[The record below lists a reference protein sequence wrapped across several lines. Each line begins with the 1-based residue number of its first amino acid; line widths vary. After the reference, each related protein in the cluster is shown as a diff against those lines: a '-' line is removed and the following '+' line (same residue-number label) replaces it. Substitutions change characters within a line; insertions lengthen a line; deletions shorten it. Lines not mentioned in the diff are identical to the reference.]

1 MQKASAQAER
11 AGKIIR
17 RVREFVKKSEP
28 RRQPVALAGIV
39 DDAIGFVEI
48 DARRHGAQV
57 LSQVPADLPPVF
69 ADAVMIEQV
78 VLNLVKNGIEAM
90 RDMPADERIVTV
102 SARRIETARWRCR
115 GRPRPRPLG
124 RSARAPVHALLH
136 HQEGMGM
143 GLNICRS
150 IVEFHEGRLWV
161 DANPAGGCIFRF
173 TLPLETP

>member
-1 MQKASAQAER
+1 
-11 AGKIIR
+11 
-17 RVREFVKKSEP
+17 
-28 RRQPVALAGIV
+28 V

-102 SARRIETARWRCR
+102 SARRR
-115 GRPRPRPLG
+115 
-124 RSARAPVHALLH
+124 
-136 HQEGMGM
+136 
-143 GLNICRS
+143 
-150 IVEFHEGRLWV
+150 
-161 DANPAGGCIFRF
+161 
-173 TLPLETP
+173 

>member
-1 MQKASAQAER
+1 M
-11 AGKIIR
+11 
-17 RVREFVKKSEP
+17 
-28 RRQPVALAGIV
+28 
-39 DDAIGFVEI
+39 I

-57 LSQVPADLPPVF
+57 ISQVPADLPPVF

-102 SARRIETARWRCR
+102 SARPVDDNQVEVEVADRGPGLSDEARERLFT
-115 GRPRPRPLG
+115 PFYTTKT
-124 RSARAPVHALLH
+124 
-136 HQEGMGM
+136 EGMGM

-150 IVEFHEGRLWV
+150 IVEFHEGHLWV

-173 TLPLETP
+173 TLPLETPRETASPAV